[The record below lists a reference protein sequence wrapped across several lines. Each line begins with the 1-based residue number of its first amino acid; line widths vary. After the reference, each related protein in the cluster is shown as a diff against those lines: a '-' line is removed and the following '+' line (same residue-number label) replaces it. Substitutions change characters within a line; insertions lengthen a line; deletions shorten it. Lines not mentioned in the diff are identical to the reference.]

1 MTNTSHRYDLTIE
14 DDAHWTLI
22 KLGAEIRMD
31 YETYAE
37 KVLEAHAEQNIP
49 LQQESLSLPE
59 EHD

>member
-1 MTNTSHRYDLTIE
+1 MSNPRHNYHLTIE
-14 DDAHWTLI
+14 DDAHWALT

-49 LQQESLSLPE
+49 LQRESLSLPE